1 MKEALETRKRIKKA
15 KPDFVVKESKFSA
28 RVKKRW
34 RFPRGKHSK
43 VRQQHKGRM
52 KLPGPGFGSPKAVR
66 GLHASGLEM
75 LTVSTLNAL
84 ENINAEKQG
93 IYIGAHVG
101 GRKKLLL
108 LQKAQE
114 LKLTVFNVKDIPSKI
129 KEINDD
135 LAARKKKKEAR
146 RDIKSKKQAEKK
158 KKAQEAEKKKSEEGS
173 VEEKIEQEEKKK
185 EKDKKIAEK
194 TITKKQ

>member
-1 MKEALETRKRIKKA
+1 MKEALETRKRIKKS

-43 VRQQHKGRM
+43 VRQQHKGRA
-52 KLPGPGFGSPKAVR
+52 KLPSPGFSSPKVVR
-66 GLHASGLEM
+66 GLHGSGLEIVTVQTLAQ
-75 LTVSTLNAL
+75 LTGLDYQ
-84 ENINAEKQG
+84 KQG
-93 IYIGAHVG
+93 IYIGATVG

-114 LKLTVFNVKDIPSKI
+114 LKLTIFNAKDITKAINKI
-129 KEINDD
+129 NVD
-135 LAARKKKKEAR
+135 LELRKKKRADR
-146 RDIKSKKQAEKK
+146 LALKSKKQTEKK
-158 KKAQEAEKKKSEEGS
+158 KKAEEKEAKEKKETS
-173 VEEKIEQEEKKK
+173 VEDKIEKVEEQK
-185 EKDKKIAEK
+185 EKEQKIAQK